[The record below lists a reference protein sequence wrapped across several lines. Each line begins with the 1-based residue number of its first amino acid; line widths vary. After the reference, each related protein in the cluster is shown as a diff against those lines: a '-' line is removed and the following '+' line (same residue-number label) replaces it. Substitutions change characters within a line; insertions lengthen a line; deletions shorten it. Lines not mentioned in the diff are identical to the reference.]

1 MKDQIKKFIIDTFM
15 YGEGNLKDDEP
26 LFESGIIDSMG
37 FIKLLTFIEKTF
49 NVPVDMSEVTMDKF
63 GTVNDIVQVINS
75 KLNK

>member
-1 MKDQIKKFIIDTFM
+1 MEEQIKKFIIDTFM
-15 YGEGNLKDDEP
+15 YGEGSLKNDEP

-37 FIKLLTFIEKTF
+37 FIKLLSFIEKTF

-63 GTVNDIVQVINS
+63 GTVNDIVAVINS

>member
-1 MKDQIKKFIIDTFM
+1 MEEKLKTFIINTFM
-15 YGEGNLKDDEP
+15 YGEGKIENDEQ

-37 FIKLLTFIEKTF
+37 FIKLLSFIEKTF

-63 GTVNDIVQVINS
+63 GTVNDIVKMITT

>member
-1 MKDQIKKFIIDTFM
+1 MEEQIKKFIIDAFM
-15 YGEGNLKDDEP
+15 YGEGSLKNDEP

-49 NVPVDMSEVTMDKF
+49 DVPVDMSEVTMDKF
-63 GTVNDIVQVINS
+63 GTVNDIVEVINS